1 MKKRLINLMP
11 FLASFIG
18 VVCAASLGS
27 AQDTIPQEL
36 SPELAMYN
44 SIEEGRRAWLKNAEL
59 FGNYTYTRTRFLSE
73 EEALNEASSEGTVV
87 LAARGLIAKKG
98 GSYRLRVA
106 YGDPPNTL
114 DGDERALRFIEHSA
128 NEKYCLLVGPD
139 PWRRD
144 QIVGQ
149 LGRNS
154 KGSIDPDIGGLV
166 NLNTPFCLS
175 VDSINETPWGLYL
188 NESSSMETLDNGQVL
203 LTSKGSEKEDYYNSA
218 NKYVVAYTKQAFVDT
233 SGEYPRI
240 EQVVLSAFLPDE
252 PTPFWTKT
260 VTVKEWKESGGI
272 MVPSVV
278 RSVDGPAAVWGEE
291 KDFWFVSEWKSE
303 DIGDRTPSDQDFAVK
318 LDPEIPVRGMASVPP
333 GNIYDI
339 NRITA
344 DDFPRRSFSPSNDDE
359 LWIVGIGL
367 GLLIVLG
374 VVVLRRRKKKRQ
386 ANEGA

>member
-1 MKKRLINLMP
+1 
-11 FLASFIG
+11 
-18 VVCAASLGS
+18 
-27 AQDTIPQEL
+27 
-36 SPELAMYN
+36 MYN

-73 EEALNEASSEGTVV
+73 EEALNDASSEGTVV

-98 GSYRLRVA
+98 GAYRLRVA

-139 PWRRD
+139 PCRRD

-154 KGSIDPDIGGLV
+154 KGSTDPDIGGLV

-175 VDSINETPWGLYL
+175 IDSINETPWGLYL

-203 LTSKGSEKEDYYNSA
+203 LTSKGSEKEDYYNSV

-333 GNIYDI
+333 GNIYNI